1 MLTKCRDCVRHD
13 ILVEAGRGGEGEKKE
28 GRHPDDQ
35 SFNFKNLIP

>member
-1 MLTKCRDCVRHD
+1 MGKPKNGDKS
-13 ILVEAGRGGEGEKKE
+13 GEKKE